1 MPLPRERPISGRR
14 FAPKSSRAT
23 RSSRMI
29 SVGPIFGIAR
39 QGTPS
44 LPPPRRGNGSST
56 MGKKPLSEQ
65 VVVVTGA
72 SAGLGRAVARLAGQ
86 RGARVVVCARGVD
99 GLDGAVAEIEGA
111 GSAAHAVQ
119 ADVAVLDDCH
129 RVVEE
134 ALDRFG
140 RIDTFCANAMVTVYR
155 EARELDPE
163 ELRRVLDVNF
173 LGAVNCYWASL
184 PALTDSRGTFV
195 HVNSALAY
203 RGIPLQ
209 AAYCSS
215 KAAARTFFETA
226 RVEHQRHGI
235 AVDVSLVLPGAINTP
250 QFDMARQ
257 YIGRQPRPVPPIYQP
272 EPFADAVVHC
282 FEHPARELP
291 IGWGAQKLLW
301 GQKLSPRA
309 GDVVLRRTGWDAQH
323 TGEPKPVGSPDN
335 LLEPLPGD
343 RGAHGRFDGRS
354 RGSTMWT
361 SLRLRR
367 WLVGTAAAAVPAARA
382 LVRR

>member
-1 MPLPRERPISGRR
+1 M
-14 FAPKSSRAT
+14 AKKSLA
-23 RSSRMI
+23 
-29 SVGPIFGIAR
+29 
-39 QGTPS
+39 
-44 LPPPRRGNGSST
+44 
-56 MGKKPLSEQ
+56 EQ

-72 SAGLGRAVARLAGQ
+72 SAGLGRAVARLAGA
-86 RGARVVVCARGVD
+86 RGARVVVAARGAD
-99 GLDGAVAEIEGA
+99 GLDACVSEIVRA
-111 GSAAHAVQ
+111 GSEAHAVV

-129 RVVEE
+129 RIVEE
-134 ALDRFG
+134 SIDRFG

-184 PALTDSRGTFV
+184 AALTESRGTFV

-226 RVEHQRHGI
+226 RVEHAKHGI
-235 AVDVSLVLPGAINTP
+235 PVDVSLVLPGAINTP
-250 QFDMARQ
+250 QFDVARQ
-257 YIGRQPRPVPPIYQP
+257 YVGRRPQPVPPIYQP
-272 EPFADAVVHC
+272 EPFAEAVLHC
-282 FEHPARELP
+282 CEHPARELP

-309 GDVVLRRTGWDAQH
+309 GDRMLLRMGWRSQH
-323 TGEPKPVGSPDN
+323 SGEPKQVDAPDN
-335 LLEPLPGD
+335 LFATLPGD
-343 RGAHGRFDGRS
+343 PGAHGRFDEQARE
-354 RGSTMWT
+354 STLWT

-367 WLVGTAAAAVPAARA
+367 WLVGGAVAAAGGAVARE
-382 LVRR
+382 LVRSR